1 MARPLR
7 IEYEGAIHHV
17 MNRGIAR
24 RDLFRDVRDGERF
37 LASLEDAVGQYQ
49 VRLYA
54 FCLMPNHYHLLVETP
69 HANLGRFIHSVQ
81 TSYAVYFNLRH
92 RTSGHVYE
100 GPYKPKLVEGD
111 DYLLRLSRYI
121 HLNPIETK
129 ALSDKQVSEKVKA
142 LREYAW
148 SSYPGYIGK
157 REREDWVAYGP
168 MERLIRER
176 FGRQKDA
183 YRNFVER
190 GLVKKDADLDDLMKN
205 RLAVGSGGFLE
216 AVGRMYKERREGH
229 RIPEDVSF
237 RRTGVRVSSEKIL
250 SEVCKELGVDRK
262 ELKRRRG
269 SGWMRGLAARML
281 LQYGG
286 LTQREAAQ
294 LLGMG
299 TGAAVCIRVRQL
311 ARSLETDKKLQRQE
325 NRIGQVLSG
334 RR

>member
-1 MARPLR
+1 M
-7 IEYEGAIHHV
+7 V
-17 MNRGIAR
+17 NRGIAR
-24 RDLFRDVRDGERF
+24 RNLFRDAKDFERF
-37 LASLEDAVGQYQ
+37 LSSLEQGVEQYR
-49 VRLYA
+49 VRLFA
-54 FCLMPNHYHLLVETP
+54 FCLMSNHYHLLVETP
-69 HANLGRFIHSVQ
+69 HANLSRFIHSVQ

-92 RTSGHVYE
+92 RSTGHVYE

-121 HLNPIETK
+121 HLNPMEIK
-129 ALSDKQVSEKVKA
+129 SLSEKPVKERAKA
-142 LREYAW
+142 LREYLW
-148 SSYPGYIGK
+148 SSYPGYVGK
-157 REREDWVAYGP
+157 KGRKDWVAYGP
-168 MERLIRER
+168 MEVLIRER
-176 FGRQKDA
+176 FGKRNDA
-183 YRNFVER
+183 YKNFVER
-190 GLVKKDADLDDLMKN
+190 GLVKKDADLDELMEN
-205 RLAVGSGGFLE
+205 RLAVGSESFLE
-216 AVGRMYKERREGH
+216 AVRRMYKERKEGH

-237 RRTGVRVSSEKIL
+237 RRMGTHLSPEHIL
-250 SEVCKELGVDRK
+250 SEVCEELGVDRK

-294 LLGMG
+294 VLGMG